1 MLRNADIHMYDP
13 FVLSSASEKQYYLCG
28 TIGSEAWTGAT
39 TDIDYCVGTE
49 LQNKSLAKCPDLC
62 FAILSFYGL
71 LVQHIT
77 LVLGGR
83 IIKIASRGT

>member
-39 TDIDYCVGTE
+39 TGINYCVGTE
-49 LQNKSLAKCPDLC
+49 LQNEKS
-62 FAILSFYGL
+62 G
-71 LVQHIT
+71 
-77 LVLGGR
+77 
-83 IIKIASRGT
+83 